1 MFPGDS
7 RGTRGGGRVKEGAGE
22 ARRERE
28 GRWRG
33 GGGGLRMFTGDWRG
47 TRGGGRVKEGAGEAR
62 REREGRWRGL
72 RMFTG
77 GWRGTR
83 GGGLRRVLE
92 KREGKGREDG
102 GGGG

>member
-33 GGGGLRMFTGDWRG
+33 GGGGAED
-47 TRGGGRVKEGAGEAR
+47 VH
-62 REREGRWRGL
+62 RGL
-72 RMFTG
+72 ERYK
-77 GWRGTR
+77 
-83 GGGLRRVLE
+83 RVLE
-92 KREGKGREDG
+92 KRERKGREDG
-102 GGGG
+102 GGGAEDVHRGLERYKRGRVLEK